1 MKRVD
6 NVRVL
11 AQTSWRMAAVLLFAV
26 TIGAGC
32 SGPNSRDSQTEKAE
46 WALLQSVEVSHR
58 GTPIVAPTVLEA
70 WEHEVLGVRGFDG
83 QNIWVLLKPAAPPY
97 YKQIPRGN
105 YELPEEFVDQLV
117 KDRRL
122 SYTVEHVLTSR
133 ATE

>member
-1 MKRVD
+1 MQRVD
-6 NVRVL
+6 NVRML
-11 AQTSWRMAAVLLFAV
+11 AQPSWPIAGVLLSAV
-26 TIGAGC
+26 MIGAGC

-58 GTPIVAPTVLEA
+58 DTPIVAPTVLEA
-70 WEHEVLGVRGFDG
+70 WDHEVMGVRGFDG
-83 QNIWVLLKPAAPPY
+83 QNIWVLLKPNAPPY

-105 YELPEEFVDQLV
+105 YELPEEFVEQLI

-122 SYTVEHVLTSR
+122 SYTVEHVLVSR